1 MIKKTATHIRLGIF
15 VMIGIILFAV
25 AIYVVGMNQQLFTKT
40 FHISGIFS
48 DVSGLQ
54 AGNNVRFS
62 GITVGIIQRIKME
75 SDTTVRVDMSI
86 NEDVRRFIKEDAV
99 GLIGTESLMGNK
111 VLIITPGT
119 SNLPEIKDGDTIR
132 TNPPMD
138 MDRLMGTV
146 KTTSD
151 NLAVIT
157 GDLAEIVHTIREGK
171 GTIGQL
177 LMDSTYLTVPIANA
191 ISITGDLKEMVGAV
205 QRGTIGQLLMD
216 TTRLNIPIANAI
228 RMTND
233 LQEIVEAIRAG
244 EGVAGRLLSDSAA
257 ARSMDTTLINLK
269 QGSENMKIVTQKAKK
284 SFLLWG
290 F

>member
-1 MIKKTATHIRLGIF
+1 MIKKAATHIKLGIF
-15 VMIGIILFAV
+15 ITIGFTVFAV
-25 AIYVVGMNQQLFTKT
+25 AIYVVGMNQQLFNRT
-40 FHISGIFS
+40 FHISGTFS

-62 GITVGIIQRIKME
+62 GITVGIIQRIRME

-86 NEDVRRFIKEDAV
+86 NEDVRRFIKEDAE

-132 TNPPMD
+132 TSPPMD

-151 NLAVIT
+151 NLALIT
-157 GDLAEIVHTIREGK
+157 GDLAEIVHTIRQGK

-177 LMDSTYLTVPIANA
+177 LMDSTYLTVPIENA
-191 ISITGDLKEMVGAV
+191 IRISSDLKEIVGS
-205 QRGTIGQLLMD
+205 
-216 TTRLNIPIANAI
+216 I
-228 RMTND
+228 RSGN
-233 LQEIVEAIRAG
+233 
-244 EGVAGRLLSDSAA
+244 GVAGRLIADSAA
-257 ARSMDTTLINLK
+257 ALSMDTTLINLR
-269 QGSENMKIVTQKAKK
+269 QVSENLKRVTQKAKK

>member
-1 MIKKTATHIRLGIF
+1 MIKKTATHIKLGIF
-15 VMIGIILFAV
+15 ITIGFTVFAV
-25 AIYVVGMNQQLFTKT
+25 AIYVVGMNQQLFNRT
-40 FHISGIFS
+40 FHISGTFG

-62 GITVGIIQRIKME
+62 GITVGIIQRINME
-75 SDTTVRVDMSI
+75 TDTSVRVDMSI
-86 NEDVRRFIKEDAV
+86 NEDVRRFIKKDAV

-119 SNLPEIKDGDTIR
+119 SNLPEIEDGDMIKTS
-132 TNPPMD
+132 PPMS
-138 MDRLMGTV
+138 MDQLMGTV

-151 NLAVIT
+151 NLALIT
-157 GDLAEIVHTIREGK
+157 GDMAEIVHTIRQGK

-191 ISITGDLKEMVGAV
+191 IDITNSLKEIVGS
-205 QRGTIGQLLMD
+205 
-216 TTRLNIPIANAI
+216 I
-228 RMTND
+228 RS
-233 LQEIVEAIRAG
+233 G
-244 EGVAGRLLSDSAA
+244 KGVLGRLIADSTAA
-257 ARSMDTTLINLK
+257 LLMDTTLINIKLGTENLK
-269 QGSENMKIVTQKAKK
+269 RVTEKAKK

>member
-1 MIKKTATHIRLGIF
+1 MIKKAATHIKLGIF
-15 VMIGIILFAV
+15 ITIGFIVFAV
-25 AIYVVGMNQQLFTKT
+25 AIYAIGMNQQLFNRT
-40 FHISGIFS
+40 FHISGTFC

-62 GITVGIIQRIKME
+62 GITVGIIQRIRME
-75 SDTTVRVDMSI
+75 TDTTVRVDMSI
-86 NEDVRRFIKEDAV
+86 NEDVRRFIKKDAE

-119 SNLPEIKDGDTIR
+119 SDFPEIKDGDTIR
-132 TNPPMD
+132 TSPPMN

-151 NLAVIT
+151 NLALIS
-157 GDLAEIVHTIREGK
+157 GDMAEIVHTIREGK

-191 ISITGDLKEMVGAV
+191 IDITNSLKEIVGA
-205 QRGTIGQLLMD
+205 
-216 TTRLNIPIANAI
+216 I
-228 RMTND
+228 RS
-233 LQEIVEAIRAG
+233 G
-244 EGVAGRLLSDSAA
+244 KGVLGRLIADSTAA
-257 ARSMDTTLINLK
+257 LLMDTTLINIKMGTENLK
-269 QGSENMKIVTQKAKK
+269 RVTEKAKK

>member
-1 MIKKTATHIRLGIF
+1 MIKKAATHIKLGIF
-15 VMIGIILFAV
+15 VMIGVVLFAA

-40 FHISGIFS
+40 FHISGVFS

-86 NEDVRRFIKEDAV
+86 NEDVRRFIKEDAE

-111 VLIITPGT
+111 VLIISPG
-119 SNLPEIKDGDTIR
+119 SNNLPEIKDGDVIR
-132 TNPPMD
+132 TSPPMD

-191 ISITGDLKEMVGAV
+191 IGITSELKEMVGAIH
-205 QRGTIGQLLMD
+205 RGTIGQLLMD
-216 TTRLNIPIANAI
+216 TTRLEIPIANAI

-233 LQEIVEAIRAG
+233 LQQIVEAIRAG

-257 ARSMDTTLINLK
+257 ALAMDTTLANLK
-269 QGSENMKIVTQKAKK
+269 QGSQNLKVVTQKAKK

>member
-1 MIKKTATHIRLGIF
+1 
-15 VMIGIILFAV
+15 V
-25 AIYVVGMNQQLFTKT
+25 
-40 FHISGIFS
+40 
-48 DVSGLQ
+48 
-54 AGNNVRFS
+54 
-62 GITVGIIQRIKME
+62 
-75 SDTTVRVDMSI
+75 
-86 NEDVRRFIKEDAV
+86 
-99 GLIGTESLMGNK
+99 
-111 VLIITPGT
+111 
-119 SNLPEIKDGDTIR
+119 IR
-132 TNPPMD
+132 TSPPMD

-191 ISITGDLKEMVGAV
+191 IGITSELKEMVGAIH
-205 QRGTIGQLLMD
+205 RGTIGQLLMD
-216 TTRLNIPIANAI
+216 TTRLEIPIANAI

-233 LQEIVEAIRAG
+233 LQQIVEAIRAG

-257 ARSMDTTLINLK
+257 ALAMDTTLANLK
-269 QGSENMKIVTQKAKK
+269 QGSQNLKVVTQKAKK